1 MMSIQFVGRLWC
13 WRFFYPFFKRGI
25 TVAGCDYSE
34 SLVNIAKLHLPEN
47 NFAFCDANNIN
58 TDLKFNLVVSNS
70 VFFYFPSYEYAEEV
84 LKRMIHK
91 SSKYIYVL
99 EVSDMDYRDES
110 IRLRKGY
117 LTDKEYTKRYSNL
130 NHLYYTKDWFVAIAK
145 KYGVS
150 DIRIEK
156 QQIEDYPNNAY
167 RFNVFMAK

>member
-1 MMSIQFVGRLWC
+1 MNSWKKVWSLRSLGEYDQITLDKLISLDGFDTGYGTITTAQWLKYTDYIYGKFQNDVDSIYEVGCGAGAFL
-13 WRFFYPFFKRGI
+13 YPFFKRGI

-34 SLVNIAKLHLPEN
+34 SLVNIARLHLPAN

-117 LTDKEYTKRYSNL
+117 
-130 NHLYYTKDWFVAIAK
+130 
-145 KYGVS
+145 
-150 DIRIEK
+150 
-156 QQIEDYPNNAY
+156 
-167 RFNVFMAK
+167 